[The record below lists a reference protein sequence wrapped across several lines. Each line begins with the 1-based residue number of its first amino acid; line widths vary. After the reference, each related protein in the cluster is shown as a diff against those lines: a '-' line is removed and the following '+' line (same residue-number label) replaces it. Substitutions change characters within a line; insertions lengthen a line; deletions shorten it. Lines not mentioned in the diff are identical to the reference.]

1 MQGVHK
7 IFLIWI
13 MLWKKILALQIL
25 GFALLVIGCLVKFKE
40 DLVTKYAKEL
50 FKVIKLD
57 SADYNLDELLSSSAI
72 VFIIVGVVILIVGV
86 LGCFGACC
94 GWRVFLVIVSV
105 LYLTV
110 RRERQKDGRIGGDLQ
125 KDCLYFRRYTIITH
139 HNMLELIFIKLYRWV
154 TIYRS

>member
-1 MQGVHK
+1 MNHT
-7 IFLIWI
+7 L
-13 MLWKKILALQIL
+13 KKNLALQIL

-105 LYLTV
+105 LYFSV
-110 RRERQKDGRIGGDLQ
+110 RRDRQKDGRIGYNFD
-125 KDCLYFRRYTIITH
+125 ITN
-139 HNMLELIFIKLYRWV
+139 HNKLKLIFIRLDRWA
-154 TIYRS
+154 TIYIIIYMYV

>member
-105 LYLTV
+105 LYFTV
-110 RRERQKDGRIGGDLQ
+110 RRDRQKDGRIDGDLQ
-125 KDCLYFRRYTIITH
+125 KDCLYFRRYTIMTH
-139 HNMLELIFIKLYRWV
+139 HMLDFIFIRLYRWM